1 LETKIMKRLS
11 GWMLGLVVF
20 CAVGKEATAD
30 AADYLKIVRD
40 YADALIEQ
48 GRDEYG
54 AQHSPLFAEALDRR
68 TGRLLEGDALQQ
80 VAALPFGKWGIRP
93 HDRMISGANPQHCQ
107 NLYQILYALSELTG
121 QSRYAEAADESLQFF
136 FTHCQ
141 SPATGLLWWGE
152 HAGWDF
158 RTEQRIDKPAGT
170 THEFYRPWVL
180 WDRSWQLAP
189 EACRRFALGLWEHQI
204 GDHQT
209 GDYSRHAPIDKHGP
223 GSDAPYARHGGVYI
237 ETWATAYAKT
247 GDKVFLRAIGSVV
260 DGLERARLHEG
271 GMLLSR
277 NKKTGARTPYDVS
290 LAVSLALAAEQ
301 VPAELAAKL
310 RAAAA
315 ATDKAFADAH
325 GEQSAGAS
333 QTPPGSGSKKAA
345 NSAALWSNAYGGSPP
360 AGAAN
365 VWLLRYRQ
373 VPVAAYRAAALKTA
387 DAYRS
392 QEIHLSEPV
401 WPGTLGGVI
410 LLMINAHTLTKDE
423 QYLQAAERFA
433 EQGTKLFFTE
443 SSPLPKASHQHDHYE
458 AVTNGDTL
466 LMALLKLWQTRQRP
480 DVRVQLLYCD
490 R

>member
-1 LETKIMKRLS
+1 MKRLL
-11 GWMLGLVVF
+11 WRVLVLVVF
-20 CAVGKEATAD
+20 GAMVGGSGAD

-40 YADALIEQ
+40 YADAMMEK
-48 GRDEYG
+48 GRDVYG

-80 VAALPFGKWGIRP
+80 VATLPFASWGIRP
-93 HDRMISGANPQHCQ
+93 HDRMIAGANPQHCQ
-107 NLYQILYALSELTG
+107 NLYQILYALSTLTG
-121 QSRYAEAADESLQFF
+121 ESRYAEAADESLQFF
-136 FTHCQ
+136 LTHCQ

-158 RTEQRIDKPAGT
+158 RTEQQIEKPAGT

-180 WDRSWQLAP
+180 WERSWQLAP
-189 EACRRFALGLWEHQI
+189 DACRRFALGLWEHQV

-209 GDYSRHAPIDKHGP
+209 GDYSRHAAIDKHGP
-223 GSDAPYARHGGVYI
+223 GTDAPYARHGGFYI
-237 ETWATAYAKT
+237 ETWAAAYAKT
-247 GDKVFLRAIGSVV
+247 GDKVFLQAIGAVV

-271 GMLLSR
+271 GMLISR

-290 LAVSLALAAEQ
+290 LAVSLGLAAEQ

-310 RAAAA
+310 RDVAA

-325 GEQSAGAS
+325 PDPAAGAS
-333 QTPPGSGSKKAA
+333 QTPPSGGSKQAA
-345 NSAALWSNAYGGSPP
+345 SSAALWSNAYGGSPP

-365 VWLLRYRQ
+365 VWLLRHRQ
-373 VPVAAYRAAALKTA
+373 VAVAAYRTAALTTA
-387 DAYRS
+387 DEYRS
-392 QEIHLSEPV
+392 QQINLSQPI
-401 WPGTLGGVI
+401 WPGTLGSAI
-410 LLMINAHTLTKDE
+410 LLMLNAHALTKDE

-433 EQGTKLFFTE
+433 EQGVNLFFAE
-443 SSPLPKASHQHDHYE
+443 GSPLPKASHEHDHYE

-466 LMALLKLWQTRQRP
+466 LMALLQLGQTRQRP
-480 DVRVQLLYCD
+480 DIRLRLVYCD